1 MSIISDDNDSINTN
15 FKADKNPVTKPDESE
30 NDSFFE
36 NSIRPKDFNS
46 YIGQA
51 NLLKHLKITIEA
63 SRKREKA
70 LDHILFY
77 GPPGLG
83 KTTLAGVI
91 GNEMGVPVKITSAP
105 ALERPRDIIGILMS
119 LEENQ
124 ILFIDEIHRLNK
136 VAEEILY
143 PAMED
148 FYLDMTTGKAQTVK
162 TLRIPLPKFTLIGAT
177 TKAGELS
184 GPLRD
189 RFGIVHRLEFYT
201 PDELSK
207 VIQRTAKLLDIE
219 IDEKS
224 AYVIARRSRGT
235 PRIANRLIKRVGD
248 YALVKNDGKITEDIN
263 YGLVIPEA
271 QKICINT
278 FEEGIQLKDI
288 GEEKRQYKDTLINE
302 YSSRSHTIFQLYLE
316 TSIQDKEKNTFRN
329 KYSLLNLVDL
339 AGSERINNTD
349 KNIPNN
355 NNETG
360 YINKS
365 LFALSN
371 VINKLSENKNNY
383 IPYRD
388 SKLTRLLSKG
398 LGGGSL
404 VTIICNI
411 SPSANNF
418 FQTVSTL
425 RFANRAKHIKI
436 KPAINERIIK
446 KYKEKSENKNI
457 IIEKNDNGG
466 YNIFNNNIYNILN
479 QSGSESNEP
488 DNKNF
493 EMKYYALLLKNK
505 KLIAENNKLKNT
517 IEELIGNNNIGENF
531 IDVGIEKI
539 KELLVK
545 YKVDKEFDK
554 FIDNNLKGIKM
565 NYINQIKSF
574 QITTMSKLNEIQN
587 IIIQNFNSIDSS
599 ENNSEEKN
607 KELFSEVDL
616 NFNGVKNINE
626 VKLLY
631 EQKEKQLES
640 LMKKYKENT
649 DYYFD
654 SLLNKNNNKNNLDII
669 YKEHQEKINELE
681 KLYEKAQ
688 NSLEQKFFEKLKNI
702 TNFNKQNL

>member
-1 MSIISDDNDSINTN
+1 MSLNNSYTKKRNSSLSSYSNYSSNNINTKTSTIKVAIRLRPLLPHEDFEYWTVDLN
-15 FKADKNPVTKPDESE
+15 KNIIASKSE
-30 NDSFFE
+30 NKNSANESFSSIKNDKINFINKNKYLNQLLLDNVFIPQSFKFDKIFTKDITSEKIYLDICQDVIKQFINGINGTIFVYGQTTSGKTYTMLGNINYPGILPCALKNLFDLLE
-36 NSIRPKDFNS
+36 NEKKAKNLNYNLYCS
-46 YIGQA
+46 YIEIY
-51 NLLKHLKITIEA
+51 NEVIHDL
-63 SRKREKA
+63 
-70 LDHILFY
+70 
-77 GPPGLG
+77 
-83 KTTLAGVI
+83 I
-91 GNEMGVPVKITSAP
+91 GNG
-105 ALERPRDIIGILMS
+105 
-119 LEENQ
+119 
-124 ILFIDEIHRLNK
+124 
-136 VAEEILY
+136 
-143 PAMED
+143 
-148 FYLDMTTGKAQTVK
+148 TGC
-162 TLRIPLPKFTLIGAT
+162 
-177 TKAGELS
+177 
-184 GPLRD
+184 
-189 RFGIVHRLEFYT
+189 
-201 PDELSK
+201 
-207 VIQRTAKLLDIE
+207 
-219 IDEKS
+219 
-224 AYVIARRSRGT
+224 
-235 PRIANRLIKRVGD
+235 
-248 YALVKNDGKITEDIN
+248 KITEDIN

-349 KNIPNN
+349 KNITNN

-457 IIEKNDNGG
+457 IIEKNGNGG

-493 EMKYYALLLKNK
+493 EMKYYELLLKNK
-505 KLIAENNKLKNT
+505 KLNAENNKLKNT

-539 KELLVK
+539 KELLVR

>member
-1 MSIISDDNDSINTN
+1 MSLNNSYTKIRNSSFSTYSNYSSNNINSKASTIKVAIRLRPLLPHEDFEYWKVDINKNIIAS
-15 FKADKNPVTKPDESE
+15 KSE
-30 NDSFFE
+30 NRNSANEGFSSIKSENINFMNKNQYLNQLLLDNVLIPQSFKFDKIFTKE
-36 NSIRPKDFNS
+36 INSEKIYLDICQNVIKQFINGINGTIFVYGQTTSGKTYTMLGNINYPGILPCALKNLFDLLEHEKKTKNLNYNLYCS
-46 YIGQA
+46 YIEIY
-51 NLLKHLKITIEA
+51 NEVIHDL
-63 SRKREKA
+63 
-70 LDHILFY
+70 
-77 GPPGLG
+77 
-83 KTTLAGVI
+83 I
-91 GNEMGVPVKITSAP
+91 GNA
-105 ALERPRDIIGILMS
+105 
-119 LEENQ
+119 
-124 ILFIDEIHRLNK
+124 
-136 VAEEILY
+136 
-143 PAMED
+143 
-148 FYLDMTTGKAQTVK
+148 TGC
-162 TLRIPLPKFTLIGAT
+162 
-177 TKAGELS
+177 
-184 GPLRD
+184 
-189 RFGIVHRLEFYT
+189 
-201 PDELSK
+201 
-207 VIQRTAKLLDIE
+207 
-219 IDEKS
+219 
-224 AYVIARRSRGT
+224 
-235 PRIANRLIKRVGD
+235 
-248 YALVKNDGKITEDIN
+248 KITEDIN

-271 QKICINT
+271 QKVCINS

-288 GEEKRQYKDTLINE
+288 GEEKRQYKDTIINE

-316 TSIQDKEKNTFRN
+316 TSIQDKENNTFRN

-339 AGSERINNTD
+339 AGSERINNSE
-349 KNIPNN
+349 KNISNNN

-398 LGGGSL
+398 LGGGAL

-446 KYKEKSENKNI
+446 KYKEKNENKNI
-457 IIEKNDNGG
+457 IIEKNGNVG

-479 QSGSESNEP
+479 QSGTESNES
-488 DNKNF
+488 DGINNKNY
-493 EMKYYALLLKNK
+493 EMKYYEQLLKNK
-505 KLIAENNKLKNT
+505 KLIAENSKLKNT
-517 IEELIGNNNIGENF
+517 IGDLVGNNNIGENF

-539 KELLVK
+539 KELLIK
-545 YKVDKEFDK
+545 YKVDKEFNK
-554 FIDNNLKGIKM
+554 FIDTNLKGIKM

-599 ENNSEEKN
+599 ESNNEEKN

-616 NFNGVKNINE
+616 NFNGVKKISE

-649 DYYFD
+649 DYYFE
-654 SLLNKNNNKNNLDII
+654 SLLNKNSNKNNIEII

-688 NSLEQKFFEKLKNI
+688 NSLEQKFFEKLKHI
-702 TNFNKQNL
+702 TNFNKQIY

>member
-1 MSIISDDNDSINTN
+1 MSLNNSYTKKRNSSLSSYSNYSSNNINTKTSTIKVAIRLRPLLPHEDFEYWTVDLN
-15 FKADKNPVTKPDESE
+15 KNIIASKSE
-30 NDSFFE
+30 NKNSANESFSSIKNDKINFINKNKYLNQLLLDNVFIPQSFKFDKIFTKDITSEKIYLDICQDVIKQFINGINGTIFVYGQTTSGKTYTMLGNINYPGILPCALKNLFDLLE
-36 NSIRPKDFNS
+36 NEKKAKNLNYNLYCS
-46 YIGQA
+46 YIEIY
-51 NLLKHLKITIEA
+51 NEVIHDL
-63 SRKREKA
+63 
-70 LDHILFY
+70 
-77 GPPGLG
+77 
-83 KTTLAGVI
+83 I
-91 GNEMGVPVKITSAP
+91 GNG
-105 ALERPRDIIGILMS
+105 
-119 LEENQ
+119 
-124 ILFIDEIHRLNK
+124 
-136 VAEEILY
+136 
-143 PAMED
+143 
-148 FYLDMTTGKAQTVK
+148 TGC
-162 TLRIPLPKFTLIGAT
+162 
-177 TKAGELS
+177 
-184 GPLRD
+184 
-189 RFGIVHRLEFYT
+189 
-201 PDELSK
+201 
-207 VIQRTAKLLDIE
+207 
-219 IDEKS
+219 
-224 AYVIARRSRGT
+224 
-235 PRIANRLIKRVGD
+235 
-248 YALVKNDGKITEDIN
+248 KITEDIN

-349 KNIPNN
+349 KNISIN

-457 IIEKNDNGG
+457 IIEKNGNGG

-493 EMKYYALLLKNK
+493 EMKYYELLLKNK

-702 TNFNKQNL
+702 TNFNKQNI

>member
-1 MSIISDDNDSINTN
+1 MSLNNSYTKKRNSSLSSYSNYSSNNINAKTSTIKVAIRLRPLLSHEDFEYWTVDLNKNIIAS
-15 FKADKNPVTKPDESE
+15 KSE
-30 NDSFFE
+30 NKNSANESFSSIKSDKINFINKNKYLNQLLLDNVFIPQSFKFDKIFTKDITSEKIYLDICQDVIKQFINGINGTIFVYGQTTSGKTYTMLGNINYPGILPCALKNLFDLLE
-36 NSIRPKDFNS
+36 NEKKAKNLNYNLYCS
-46 YIGQA
+46 YIEIY
-51 NLLKHLKITIEA
+51 NEVIHDL
-63 SRKREKA
+63 
-70 LDHILFY
+70 
-77 GPPGLG
+77 
-83 KTTLAGVI
+83 I
-91 GNEMGVPVKITSAP
+91 GNG
-105 ALERPRDIIGILMS
+105 
-119 LEENQ
+119 
-124 ILFIDEIHRLNK
+124 
-136 VAEEILY
+136 
-143 PAMED
+143 
-148 FYLDMTTGKAQTVK
+148 TGC
-162 TLRIPLPKFTLIGAT
+162 
-177 TKAGELS
+177 
-184 GPLRD
+184 
-189 RFGIVHRLEFYT
+189 
-201 PDELSK
+201 
-207 VIQRTAKLLDIE
+207 
-219 IDEKS
+219 
-224 AYVIARRSRGT
+224 
-235 PRIANRLIKRVGD
+235 
-248 YALVKNDGKITEDIN
+248 KITEDIN

-349 KNIPNN
+349 KNISIN

-446 KYKEKSENKNI
+446 KYKEKNENKNI
-457 IIEKNDNGG
+457 IIEKNGNGG

-493 EMKYYALLLKNK
+493 EMKYYELLLKNK

>member
-1 MSIISDDNDSINTN
+1 MSLNNSYTKKRNSSLSSYSNYSSNNINTKTSTIKVAIRLRPLLPHEDFEYWTVDLN
-15 FKADKNPVTKPDESE
+15 KNIIASKSE
-30 NDSFFE
+30 NKNSANESFSSIKSDKINFINKNKYLNQLLLDNVFIPQSFKFDKIFTKDITSEKIYLDICQDVIKQFINGINGTIFVYGQTTSGKTYTMLGNINYPGILPCALKNLFDLLE
-36 NSIRPKDFNS
+36 NEKKAKNLNYNLYCS
-46 YIGQA
+46 YIEIY
-51 NLLKHLKITIEA
+51 NEVIHDL
-63 SRKREKA
+63 
-70 LDHILFY
+70 
-77 GPPGLG
+77 
-83 KTTLAGVI
+83 I
-91 GNEMGVPVKITSAP
+91 GNG
-105 ALERPRDIIGILMS
+105 
-119 LEENQ
+119 
-124 ILFIDEIHRLNK
+124 
-136 VAEEILY
+136 
-143 PAMED
+143 
-148 FYLDMTTGKAQTVK
+148 TGC
-162 TLRIPLPKFTLIGAT
+162 
-177 TKAGELS
+177 
-184 GPLRD
+184 
-189 RFGIVHRLEFYT
+189 
-201 PDELSK
+201 
-207 VIQRTAKLLDIE
+207 
-219 IDEKS
+219 
-224 AYVIARRSRGT
+224 
-235 PRIANRLIKRVGD
+235 
-248 YALVKNDGKITEDIN
+248 KITEDIN

-457 IIEKNDNGG
+457 IIEKNGNGG

-493 EMKYYALLLKNK
+493 EMKYYELLLKNK
-505 KLIAENNKLKNT
+505 KLNAENNKLKNT

-702 TNFNKQNL
+702 TNFNKQNI

>member
-1 MSIISDDNDSINTN
+1 MSLNNSYTKKRNSSLSSYSNYSSNNINTKTSTIKVAIRLRPLLPHEDFEYWTVDLN
-15 FKADKNPVTKPDESE
+15 KNIIASKSE
-30 NDSFFE
+30 NKNSANESFSSIKSDKINFINKNKYLNQLLLDNVFIPQSFKFDKIFTKDITSEKIYLDICQDVIKQFINGINGTIFVYGQTTSGKTYTMLGNINYPGILPCALKNLFDLLE
-36 NSIRPKDFNS
+36 NEKKAKNLNYNLYCS
-46 YIGQA
+46 YIEIY
-51 NLLKHLKITIEA
+51 NEVIHDL
-63 SRKREKA
+63 
-70 LDHILFY
+70 
-77 GPPGLG
+77 
-83 KTTLAGVI
+83 I
-91 GNEMGVPVKITSAP
+91 GNG
-105 ALERPRDIIGILMS
+105 
-119 LEENQ
+119 
-124 ILFIDEIHRLNK
+124 
-136 VAEEILY
+136 
-143 PAMED
+143 
-148 FYLDMTTGKAQTVK
+148 TGC
-162 TLRIPLPKFTLIGAT
+162 
-177 TKAGELS
+177 
-184 GPLRD
+184 
-189 RFGIVHRLEFYT
+189 
-201 PDELSK
+201 
-207 VIQRTAKLLDIE
+207 
-219 IDEKS
+219 
-224 AYVIARRSRGT
+224 
-235 PRIANRLIKRVGD
+235 
-248 YALVKNDGKITEDIN
+248 KITEDIN

-349 KNIPNN
+349 KNISIN

-457 IIEKNDNGG
+457 IIEKNGNVG

-493 EMKYYALLLKNK
+493 EMKYYELLLKNK

-545 YKVDKEFDK
+545 YKVDKEFEK

-702 TNFNKQNL
+702 TNFNKQNI

>member
-1 MSIISDDNDSINTN
+1 MSLNNSYTKKRNSSLSSYSNYSSNNINTKTSTIKVAIRLRPLLPHEDFEYWTVDLN
-15 FKADKNPVTKPDESE
+15 KNIIASKSE
-30 NDSFFE
+30 NKNSANESFS
-36 NSIRPKDFNS
+36 SIKNDKINFINKNKYLNQLLLDNVFIPQSFKFDKIFTKDITSEKIYLDICQDVIKQFINGINGTIFV
-46 YIGQA
+46 YGQ
-51 NLLKHLKITIEA
+51 TT
-63 SRKREKA
+63 S
-70 LDHILFY
+70 
-77 GPPGLG
+77 G
-83 KTTLAGVI
+83 KTYTMLGNINYPGILPCALKNLFDLLENEKKAKKLNYNLYCSYLEIYNEVIHDLI
-91 GNEMGVPVKITSAP
+91 GNG
-105 ALERPRDIIGILMS
+105 
-119 LEENQ
+119 
-124 ILFIDEIHRLNK
+124 
-136 VAEEILY
+136 
-143 PAMED
+143 
-148 FYLDMTTGKAQTVK
+148 TGC
-162 TLRIPLPKFTLIGAT
+162 
-177 TKAGELS
+177 
-184 GPLRD
+184 
-189 RFGIVHRLEFYT
+189 
-201 PDELSK
+201 
-207 VIQRTAKLLDIE
+207 
-219 IDEKS
+219 
-224 AYVIARRSRGT
+224 
-235 PRIANRLIKRVGD
+235 
-248 YALVKNDGKITEDIN
+248 KITEDIN

-349 KNIPNN
+349 KNISIN

-457 IIEKNDNGG
+457 IIEKNGNGG

-493 EMKYYALLLKNK
+493 EMKYYELLLKNK
-505 KLIAENNKLKNT
+505 KLNAENNKLKNT

>member
-1 MSIISDDNDSINTN
+1 MSLNNSNILKRNSSVSSFTTYNNTSNIIPKTSTIKVAIRLRPLLPHEDFEYWSINTN
-15 FKADKNPVTKPDESE
+15 KNLISSKSENNIKNSDESFTS
-30 NDSFFE
+30 NKS
-36 NSIRPKDFNS
+36 NKMNIMPKDMYLNQLLLDNIFVPQSFKFDKIFTKEITSEKIYLDICQDVIKSFIKGINGTIFVYGQTTSGKTYTMLGNVDYPGILPCSLKNIFDLLEKEKKEKNLSFNLYCS
-46 YIGQA
+46 YIE
-51 NLLKHLKITIEA
+51 I
-63 SRKREKA
+63 
-70 LDHILFY
+70 Y
-77 GPPGLG
+77 
-83 KTTLAGVI
+83 
-91 GNEMGVPVKITSAP
+91 NE
-105 ALERPRDIIGILMS
+105 IIH
-119 LEENQ
+119 
-124 ILFIDEIHRLNK
+124 D
-136 VAEEILY
+136 
-143 PAMED
+143 
-148 FYLDMTTGKAQTVK
+148 
-162 TLRIPLPKFTLIGAT
+162 LIGDST
-177 TKAGELS
+177 GCK
-184 GPLRD
+184 
-189 RFGIVHRLEFYT
+189 IV
-201 PDELSK
+201 
-207 VIQRTAKLLDIE
+207 
-219 IDEKS
+219 
-224 AYVIARRSRGT
+224 
-235 PRIANRLIKRVGD
+235 
-248 YALVKNDGKITEDIN
+248 EDN
-263 YGLVIPEA
+263 KYGLIVPEA
-271 QKICINT
+271 QKICINS
-278 FEEGIQLKDI
+278 FEDGIQLKDI
-288 GEEKRQYKDTLINE
+288 GEEKRQYKDTIIND

-316 TSIQDKEKNTFRN
+316 TTIQDNKNNTLRN

-339 AGSERINNTD
+339 AGSERINKDERYIN
-349 KNIPNN
+349 NN

-398 LGGGSL
+398 LGGGAL

-446 KYKEKSENKNI
+446 KYKEKNENKNI
-457 IIEKNDNGG
+457 IIEKNGNVG

-479 QSGSESNEP
+479 QSGTESNES
-488 DNKNF
+488 DGINNKNY
-493 EMKYYALLLKNK
+493 EMKYYEQLLKNK

-517 IEELIGNNNIGENF
+517 IGDLVGNNNIGENF

-539 KELLVK
+539 KELLIK
-545 YKVDKEFDK
+545 YKVDKEFNK
-554 FIDNNLKGIKM
+554 FIDTNLKGIKM

-599 ENNSEEKN
+599 ESNNEDKN
-607 KELFSEVDL
+607 NELFSEVDL
-616 NFNGVKNINE
+616 NFKGVKKISE

-649 DYYFD
+649 DYYFE
-654 SLLNKNNNKNNLDII
+654 SLLNKNSNKNNIEII

-688 NSLEQKFFEKLKNI
+688 NSLEQKFFEKLKHI
-702 TNFNKQNL
+702 TNFNKQIY

>member
-1 MSIISDDNDSINTN
+1 MSLNNSYTKKRNSSLSSYSNYSSNNINTKTSTIKVAIRLRPLLPHEDFEYWTVDLN
-15 FKADKNPVTKPDESE
+15 KNIIASKSE
-30 NDSFFE
+30 NKNSANESFSSIKNDKINFINKNKYLNQLLLDNVFIPQSFKFDKIFTKDITSEKIYLDICQDVIKQFINGINGTIFVYGQTTSGKTYTMLGNINYPGILPCALKNLFDLLE
-36 NSIRPKDFNS
+36 NEKKAKNLNYNLYCS
-46 YIGQA
+46 YIEIY
-51 NLLKHLKITIEA
+51 NEVIHDL
-63 SRKREKA
+63 
-70 LDHILFY
+70 
-77 GPPGLG
+77 
-83 KTTLAGVI
+83 I
-91 GNEMGVPVKITSAP
+91 GNG
-105 ALERPRDIIGILMS
+105 
-119 LEENQ
+119 
-124 ILFIDEIHRLNK
+124 
-136 VAEEILY
+136 
-143 PAMED
+143 
-148 FYLDMTTGKAQTVK
+148 TGC
-162 TLRIPLPKFTLIGAT
+162 
-177 TKAGELS
+177 
-184 GPLRD
+184 
-189 RFGIVHRLEFYT
+189 
-201 PDELSK
+201 
-207 VIQRTAKLLDIE
+207 
-219 IDEKS
+219 
-224 AYVIARRSRGT
+224 
-235 PRIANRLIKRVGD
+235 
-248 YALVKNDGKITEDIN
+248 KITEDIN

-316 TSIQDKEKNTFRN
+316 TS
-329 KYSLLNLVDL
+329 
-339 AGSERINNTD
+339 
-349 KNIPNN
+349 N

-457 IIEKNDNGG
+457 IIEKNGNGG

-493 EMKYYALLLKNK
+493 EMKYYELLLKNK
-505 KLIAENNKLKNT
+505 KLNAENNKLKNT

>member
-1 MSIISDDNDSINTN
+1 MSLNNSYTKKRNSSLSSYSNYSSNNINTKTSTIKVAIRLRPLLPHEDFEYWTVDLN
-15 FKADKNPVTKPDESE
+15 KNIIASKSE
-30 NDSFFE
+30 NKNSANESFSSIKSDKINFINKNKYLNQLLLDNVFVPQSFKFDKIFTKDITSEKIYLDICQDVIKQFINGINGTIFVYGQTTSGKTYTMLGNINYPGILPCALKNLFDLLE
-36 NSIRPKDFNS
+36 NEKKAKNLNYNLYCS
-46 YIGQA
+46 YIEIY
-51 NLLKHLKITIEA
+51 NEVIHDL
-63 SRKREKA
+63 
-70 LDHILFY
+70 
-77 GPPGLG
+77 
-83 KTTLAGVI
+83 I
-91 GNEMGVPVKITSAP
+91 GNG
-105 ALERPRDIIGILMS
+105 
-119 LEENQ
+119 
-124 ILFIDEIHRLNK
+124 
-136 VAEEILY
+136 
-143 PAMED
+143 
-148 FYLDMTTGKAQTVK
+148 TGC
-162 TLRIPLPKFTLIGAT
+162 
-177 TKAGELS
+177 
-184 GPLRD
+184 
-189 RFGIVHRLEFYT
+189 
-201 PDELSK
+201 
-207 VIQRTAKLLDIE
+207 
-219 IDEKS
+219 
-224 AYVIARRSRGT
+224 
-235 PRIANRLIKRVGD
+235 
-248 YALVKNDGKITEDIN
+248 KITEDIN

-349 KNIPNN
+349 KNITNN

-457 IIEKNDNGG
+457 IIEKNGNGG

-493 EMKYYALLLKNK
+493 EMKYYELLLKNK

-517 IEELIGNNNIGENF
+517 IEELMGNNNIGENF

-631 EQKEKQLES
+631 EQKEKQLEL

>member
-1 MSIISDDNDSINTN
+1 MSLNNSYTKKRNSSLSSYSNYSSNNINTKTSTIKVAIRLRPLLPHEDFEYWTVDLN
-15 FKADKNPVTKPDESE
+15 KNIITSKSE
-30 NDSFFE
+30 NKNSANESFSSIKSDKINFINKNKYLNQLLLDNVFIPQSFKFDKIFTKDITSEKIYLDICQDVIKQFINGINGTIFVYGQTTSGKTYTMLGNINYPGILPCALKNLFDLLE
-36 NSIRPKDFNS
+36 NEKKAKNLNYNLYCS
-46 YIGQA
+46 YIEIY
-51 NLLKHLKITIEA
+51 NEVIHDL
-63 SRKREKA
+63 
-70 LDHILFY
+70 
-77 GPPGLG
+77 
-83 KTTLAGVI
+83 I
-91 GNEMGVPVKITSAP
+91 GNG
-105 ALERPRDIIGILMS
+105 
-119 LEENQ
+119 
-124 ILFIDEIHRLNK
+124 
-136 VAEEILY
+136 
-143 PAMED
+143 
-148 FYLDMTTGKAQTVK
+148 TGC
-162 TLRIPLPKFTLIGAT
+162 
-177 TKAGELS
+177 
-184 GPLRD
+184 
-189 RFGIVHRLEFYT
+189 
-201 PDELSK
+201 
-207 VIQRTAKLLDIE
+207 
-219 IDEKS
+219 
-224 AYVIARRSRGT
+224 
-235 PRIANRLIKRVGD
+235 
-248 YALVKNDGKITEDIN
+248 KITEDIN

-349 KNIPNN
+349 KNISIN

-457 IIEKNDNGG
+457 IIEKNGNGG

-493 EMKYYALLLKNK
+493 EMKYYELLLKNK

>member
-1 MSIISDDNDSINTN
+1 MSLNNSYTKKRNSSLSSYSNYSSNNINTKTSTIKVAIRLRPLLPHEDFEYWTVDLN
-15 FKADKNPVTKPDESE
+15 KNIIASKSE
-30 NDSFFE
+30 NKNSANESFSSIKSDKINFINKNNYLNQLLLDNVFIPQSFKFDKIFTKDITSEKIYLDICQDVIKQFINGINGTIFVYGQTTSGKTYTMLGNINYPGILPCALKNLFDLLE
-36 NSIRPKDFNS
+36 NEKKAKNLNYNLYCS
-46 YIGQA
+46 YIEIY
-51 NLLKHLKITIEA
+51 NEVIHDL
-63 SRKREKA
+63 
-70 LDHILFY
+70 
-77 GPPGLG
+77 
-83 KTTLAGVI
+83 I
-91 GNEMGVPVKITSAP
+91 GNG
-105 ALERPRDIIGILMS
+105 
-119 LEENQ
+119 
-124 ILFIDEIHRLNK
+124 
-136 VAEEILY
+136 
-143 PAMED
+143 
-148 FYLDMTTGKAQTVK
+148 TGC
-162 TLRIPLPKFTLIGAT
+162 
-177 TKAGELS
+177 
-184 GPLRD
+184 
-189 RFGIVHRLEFYT
+189 
-201 PDELSK
+201 
-207 VIQRTAKLLDIE
+207 
-219 IDEKS
+219 
-224 AYVIARRSRGT
+224 
-235 PRIANRLIKRVGD
+235 
-248 YALVKNDGKITEDIN
+248 KITEDIN

-349 KNIPNN
+349 KNISIN

-457 IIEKNDNGG
+457 IIEKNGNGG

-493 EMKYYALLLKNK
+493 EMKYYELLLKNK

>member
-1 MSIISDDNDSINTN
+1 MSLNNSYTKKRNSSFSSYSSYSSNNISTKSSTIKVAIRLRPLLPHEDFEYWTVDINKNIIASKSENKKSANESFSSINKDGIN
-15 FKADKNPVTKPDESE
+15 FMNKNKYLNQLLLDNVFIPQTFKFDKIFTKDITSE
-30 NDSFFE
+30 KIYLDICQDIIKQFINGINGTIFVYGQTTSGKTYTMLGNINYPGILPCALKNLFDLLEHEKKSH
-36 NSIRPKDFNS
+36 NFNYNLYCS
-46 YIGQA
+46 YIEIY
-51 NLLKHLKITIEA
+51 NEVIHDL
-63 SRKREKA
+63 
-70 LDHILFY
+70 
-77 GPPGLG
+77 
-83 KTTLAGVI
+83 I
-91 GNEMGVPVKITSAP
+91 GNG
-105 ALERPRDIIGILMS
+105 
-119 LEENQ
+119 
-124 ILFIDEIHRLNK
+124 
-136 VAEEILY
+136 
-143 PAMED
+143 
-148 FYLDMTTGKAQTVK
+148 TGC
-162 TLRIPLPKFTLIGAT
+162 
-177 TKAGELS
+177 
-184 GPLRD
+184 
-189 RFGIVHRLEFYT
+189 
-201 PDELSK
+201 
-207 VIQRTAKLLDIE
+207 
-219 IDEKS
+219 
-224 AYVIARRSRGT
+224 
-235 PRIANRLIKRVGD
+235 
-248 YALVKNDGKITEDIN
+248 KITEDIN

-457 IIEKNDNGG
+457 IIEKNGNGG

-479 QSGSESNEP
+479 QSGSENNEIENIS
-488 DNKNF
+488 NKNF
-493 EMKYYALLLKNK
+493 EMKYYELLLKNK
-505 KLIAENNKLKNT
+505 KLIAENNKLKNN
-517 IEELIGNNNIGENF
+517 IEELTGNNNIGENF
-531 IDVGIEKI
+531 IDDGIEKI
-539 KELLVK
+539 RDLLVK
-545 YKVDKEFDK
+545 YNVDNEFNK
-554 FIDNNLKGIKM
+554 FINNNLKNIKM

-574 QITTMSKLNEIQN
+574 QISTISKLNEIQN
-587 IIIQNFNSIDSS
+587 IIIHNFNTNDSS
-599 ENNSEEKN
+599 ENNNEEIN
-607 KELFSEVDL
+607 KELFSEIDL
-616 NFNGVKNINE
+616 NFDNANKITE
-626 VKLLY
+626 VKYIY

-640 LMKKYKENT
+640 LMKKYKENI

-654 SLLNKNNNKNNLDII
+654 NLLNKNENKNNKEII
-669 YKEHQEKINELE
+669 YKEYQEKINELE

-688 NSLEQKFFEKLKNI
+688 NALEQKFFEKLKNI
-702 TNFNKQNL
+702 TKFNKQIY

>member
-1 MSIISDDNDSINTN
+1 MSLNNSYTKKRNSSLSSYSNYSSNNINTKTSTIKVAIRLRPLLPHEDFEYWTVDLN
-15 FKADKNPVTKPDESE
+15 KNIIASKSE
-30 NDSFFE
+30 NKNSANESFSSIKSDKINFINKNKYLNQLLLDNVFIPQSFKFDKIFTKDITSEKIYLDICQDVIKQFINGINGTIFVYGQTTSGKTYTMLGNINYPGILPCALKNLFDLLE
-36 NSIRPKDFNS
+36 NEKKAKNLNYNLYCS
-46 YIGQA
+46 YIEIY
-51 NLLKHLKITIEA
+51 NEVIHDL
-63 SRKREKA
+63 
-70 LDHILFY
+70 
-77 GPPGLG
+77 
-83 KTTLAGVI
+83 I
-91 GNEMGVPVKITSAP
+91 GNG
-105 ALERPRDIIGILMS
+105 
-119 LEENQ
+119 
-124 ILFIDEIHRLNK
+124 
-136 VAEEILY
+136 
-143 PAMED
+143 
-148 FYLDMTTGKAQTVK
+148 TGC
-162 TLRIPLPKFTLIGAT
+162 
-177 TKAGELS
+177 
-184 GPLRD
+184 
-189 RFGIVHRLEFYT
+189 
-201 PDELSK
+201 
-207 VIQRTAKLLDIE
+207 
-219 IDEKS
+219 
-224 AYVIARRSRGT
+224 
-235 PRIANRLIKRVGD
+235 
-248 YALVKNDGKITEDIN
+248 KITEDIN

-349 KNIPNN
+349 KNISIN

-457 IIEKNDNGG
+457 IIEKNGNVG

-493 EMKYYALLLKNK
+493 EMKYYELLLKNK

>member
-1 MSIISDDNDSINTN
+1 MSLNNSYTKKRNSSFSSYSSYSSNNISTKSSTIKVAIRLRPLLPHEDFEYWTVDINKNIIASKSENKKSANESFSSINKDGIN
-15 FKADKNPVTKPDESE
+15 FMNKNKYFNQLLLDNVFIPQTFKFDKIFTKDITSEKIYLDICQDIIKQFINGINGTIFVYGQTTSGKTYTMLGNINYPGILPCALKNLFDLLENEKKAKNL
-30 NDSFFE
+30 NY
-36 NSIRPKDFNS
+36 NLYCS
-46 YIGQA
+46 YIEIY
-51 NLLKHLKITIEA
+51 NEVIHDL
-63 SRKREKA
+63 
-70 LDHILFY
+70 
-77 GPPGLG
+77 
-83 KTTLAGVI
+83 I
-91 GNEMGVPVKITSAP
+91 GNG
-105 ALERPRDIIGILMS
+105 
-119 LEENQ
+119 
-124 ILFIDEIHRLNK
+124 
-136 VAEEILY
+136 
-143 PAMED
+143 
-148 FYLDMTTGKAQTVK
+148 TGC
-162 TLRIPLPKFTLIGAT
+162 
-177 TKAGELS
+177 
-184 GPLRD
+184 
-189 RFGIVHRLEFYT
+189 
-201 PDELSK
+201 
-207 VIQRTAKLLDIE
+207 
-219 IDEKS
+219 
-224 AYVIARRSRGT
+224 
-235 PRIANRLIKRVGD
+235 
-248 YALVKNDGKITEDIN
+248 KITEDIN

-349 KNIPNN
+349 KNITNN

-457 IIEKNDNGG
+457 IIEKNGNGG

-493 EMKYYALLLKNK
+493 EMKYYELLLKNK

>member
-1 MSIISDDNDSINTN
+1 MSLNNSYTKKRNSSLSSYSNYSSNNINTKISTIKVAIRLRPLLPHEDFEYWTVDLN
-15 FKADKNPVTKPDESE
+15 KNIIASKSE
-30 NDSFFE
+30 NKNSANESFSSIKSDKINFINKNKYLNQLLLDNVFIPQSFKFDKIFTKDITTEKIYLDICQDVIKQFINGINGTIFVYGQTTSGKTYTMLGNINYPGILPCALKNLFDLLE
-36 NSIRPKDFNS
+36 NEKKAKNLNYNLYCS
-46 YIGQA
+46 YIEIY
-51 NLLKHLKITIEA
+51 NEVIHDL
-63 SRKREKA
+63 
-70 LDHILFY
+70 
-77 GPPGLG
+77 
-83 KTTLAGVI
+83 I
-91 GNEMGVPVKITSAP
+91 GNG
-105 ALERPRDIIGILMS
+105 
-119 LEENQ
+119 
-124 ILFIDEIHRLNK
+124 
-136 VAEEILY
+136 
-143 PAMED
+143 
-148 FYLDMTTGKAQTVK
+148 TGC
-162 TLRIPLPKFTLIGAT
+162 
-177 TKAGELS
+177 
-184 GPLRD
+184 
-189 RFGIVHRLEFYT
+189 
-201 PDELSK
+201 
-207 VIQRTAKLLDIE
+207 
-219 IDEKS
+219 
-224 AYVIARRSRGT
+224 
-235 PRIANRLIKRVGD
+235 
-248 YALVKNDGKITEDIN
+248 KITEDIN

-457 IIEKNDNGG
+457 IIEKNGNGG

-493 EMKYYALLLKNK
+493 EMKYYELLLKNK

-517 IEELIGNNNIGENF
+517 IEELIGNNNIEENF

>member
-1 MSIISDDNDSINTN
+1 MSLNNSYTKKRNSSLSSYSNYSSNNINTKTSTIKVAIRLRPLLPHEDFEYWTVDLN
-15 FKADKNPVTKPDESE
+15 KNIIASKSE
-30 NDSFFE
+30 NKNSANESFSSIKNDKINFINKNKYLNQLLLDNVFIPQSFKFDKIFTKDITSEKIYLDICQDVIKQFINGINGTIFVYGQTTSGKTYTMLGNINYPGILPCALKNLFDLLE
-36 NSIRPKDFNS
+36 NEKKAKNLNYNLYCS
-46 YIGQA
+46 YIEIY
-51 NLLKHLKITIEA
+51 NEVIHDL
-63 SRKREKA
+63 
-70 LDHILFY
+70 
-77 GPPGLG
+77 
-83 KTTLAGVI
+83 I
-91 GNEMGVPVKITSAP
+91 GNG
-105 ALERPRDIIGILMS
+105 
-119 LEENQ
+119 
-124 ILFIDEIHRLNK
+124 
-136 VAEEILY
+136 
-143 PAMED
+143 
-148 FYLDMTTGKAQTVK
+148 TGC
-162 TLRIPLPKFTLIGAT
+162 
-177 TKAGELS
+177 
-184 GPLRD
+184 
-189 RFGIVHRLEFYT
+189 
-201 PDELSK
+201 
-207 VIQRTAKLLDIE
+207 
-219 IDEKS
+219 
-224 AYVIARRSRGT
+224 
-235 PRIANRLIKRVGD
+235 
-248 YALVKNDGKITEDIN
+248 KITEDIN

-349 KNIPNN
+349 KNISIN

-457 IIEKNDNGG
+457 IIEKNGNGG

-493 EMKYYALLLKNK
+493 EMKYYELLLKNK

>member
-1 MSIISDDNDSINTN
+1 
-15 FKADKNPVTKPDESE
+15 
-30 NDSFFE
+30 
-36 NSIRPKDFNS
+36 
-46 YIGQA
+46 
-51 NLLKHLKITIEA
+51 
-63 SRKREKA
+63 
-70 LDHILFY
+70 
-77 GPPGLG
+77 
-83 KTTLAGVI
+83 
-91 GNEMGVPVKITSAP
+91 
-105 ALERPRDIIGILMS
+105 
-119 LEENQ
+119 
-124 ILFIDEIHRLNK
+124 
-136 VAEEILY
+136 
-143 PAMED
+143 
-148 FYLDMTTGKAQTVK
+148 
-162 TLRIPLPKFTLIGAT
+162 
-177 TKAGELS
+177 
-184 GPLRD
+184 
-189 RFGIVHRLEFYT
+189 
-201 PDELSK
+201 
-207 VIQRTAKLLDIE
+207 
-219 IDEKS
+219 
-224 AYVIARRSRGT
+224 
-235 PRIANRLIKRVGD
+235 
-248 YALVKNDGKITEDIN
+248 
-263 YGLVIPEA
+263 
-271 QKICINT
+271 
-278 FEEGIQLKDI
+278 
-288 GEEKRQYKDTLINE
+288 
-302 YSSRSHTIFQLYLE
+302 
-316 TSIQDKEKNTFRN
+316 
-329 KYSLLNLVDL
+329 
-339 AGSERINNTD
+339 
-349 KNIPNN
+349 
-355 NNETG
+355 
-360 YINKS
+360 
-365 LFALSN
+365 
-371 VINKLSENKNNY
+371 
-383 IPYRD
+383 
-388 SKLTRLLSKG
+388 
-398 LGGGSL
+398 
-404 VTIICNI
+404 
-411 SPSANNF
+411 
-418 FQTVSTL
+418 VSTL

-457 IIEKNDNGG
+457 IIEKNGNGG

-493 EMKYYALLLKNK
+493 EMKYYELLLKNK
-505 KLIAENNKLKNT
+505 KLNAENNKLKNT

>member
-1 MSIISDDNDSINTN
+1 MSLNNSYTKKRNSSFSSYSSYSSNNISTKSSTIKVAIRLRPLLPHEDFEYWTVDINKNIIASKSENKKSANESFSSINKDGIN
-15 FKADKNPVTKPDESE
+15 FMNKNKYLNQLLLDNVFIPQTFKFDKIFTKDITSE
-30 NDSFFE
+30 KIYLDICQDIIKQFINGINGTIFVYGQTTSGKTYTMLGNINYPGILPCALKNLFDLLEHEKKSH
-36 NSIRPKDFNS
+36 NFNYNLYCS
-46 YIGQA
+46 YIEIY
-51 NLLKHLKITIEA
+51 NEVIHDL
-63 SRKREKA
+63 
-70 LDHILFY
+70 
-77 GPPGLG
+77 
-83 KTTLAGVI
+83 I
-91 GNEMGVPVKITSAP
+91 GNG
-105 ALERPRDIIGILMS
+105 
-119 LEENQ
+119 
-124 ILFIDEIHRLNK
+124 
-136 VAEEILY
+136 
-143 PAMED
+143 
-148 FYLDMTTGKAQTVK
+148 TGC
-162 TLRIPLPKFTLIGAT
+162 
-177 TKAGELS
+177 
-184 GPLRD
+184 
-189 RFGIVHRLEFYT
+189 
-201 PDELSK
+201 
-207 VIQRTAKLLDIE
+207 
-219 IDEKS
+219 
-224 AYVIARRSRGT
+224 
-235 PRIANRLIKRVGD
+235 
-248 YALVKNDGKITEDIN
+248 KITEDIN

-457 IIEKNDNGG
+457 IIEKNGNGG

-479 QSGSESNEP
+479 QSGSENNEIENIS
-488 DNKNF
+488 NKNF
-493 EMKYYALLLKNK
+493 EMKYYELLLKNK
-505 KLIAENNKLKNT
+505 KLIAENNKLKNN
-517 IEELIGNNNIGENF
+517 IEELTGNNNIGENF
-531 IDVGIEKI
+531 IDDGIEKI
-539 KELLVK
+539 RDLLVK
-545 YKVDKEFDK
+545 YNVDNEFNK
-554 FIDNNLKGIKM
+554 FINNNLKNIKM

-574 QITTMSKLNEIQN
+574 QISTISKLNEIQN
-587 IIIQNFNSIDSS
+587 IIIQNFNTNDSS
-599 ENNSEEKN
+599 ENNNEEIN
-607 KELFSEVDL
+607 KELFSEIDL
-616 NFNGVKNINE
+616 NFDNANKITE
-626 VKLLY
+626 VKYIY

-640 LMKKYKENT
+640 LMKKYKENI

-654 SLLNKNNNKNNLDII
+654 NLLNKNENKNNKEII
-669 YKEHQEKINELE
+669 YKEYQEKINELE

-688 NSLEQKFFEKLKNI
+688 NALEQKFFEKLKNI
-702 TNFNKQNL
+702 TKFNKQIY

>member
-1 MSIISDDNDSINTN
+1 MSLNNSYTKKRNSSLSSYSNYSSNNINTKTSTIKVAIRLRPLLPHEDFEYWTVDLN
-15 FKADKNPVTKPDESE
+15 KNIIASKSE
-30 NDSFFE
+30 NKNSANESFSSIKSDKINFINKNKYLNQLLLDNVFIPQSFKFDKIFTKDITTEKIYLDICQDVIKQFINGINGTIFVYGQTTSGKTYTMLGNINYPGILPCALKNLFDLLE
-36 NSIRPKDFNS
+36 NEKKAKNLNYNLYCS
-46 YIGQA
+46 YIEIY
-51 NLLKHLKITIEA
+51 NEVIHDL
-63 SRKREKA
+63 
-70 LDHILFY
+70 
-77 GPPGLG
+77 
-83 KTTLAGVI
+83 I
-91 GNEMGVPVKITSAP
+91 GNG
-105 ALERPRDIIGILMS
+105 
-119 LEENQ
+119 
-124 ILFIDEIHRLNK
+124 
-136 VAEEILY
+136 
-143 PAMED
+143 
-148 FYLDMTTGKAQTVK
+148 TGC
-162 TLRIPLPKFTLIGAT
+162 
-177 TKAGELS
+177 
-184 GPLRD
+184 
-189 RFGIVHRLEFYT
+189 
-201 PDELSK
+201 
-207 VIQRTAKLLDIE
+207 
-219 IDEKS
+219 
-224 AYVIARRSRGT
+224 
-235 PRIANRLIKRVGD
+235 
-248 YALVKNDGKITEDIN
+248 KITEDIN

-355 NNETG
+355 NSETG

-457 IIEKNDNGG
+457 IIEKNGNGG

-493 EMKYYALLLKNK
+493 EMKYYELLLKNK

>member
-1 MSIISDDNDSINTN
+1 M
-15 FKADKNPVTKPDESE
+15 
-30 NDSFFE
+30 
-36 NSIRPKDFNS
+36 
-46 YIGQA
+46 
-51 NLLKHLKITIEA
+51 
-63 SRKREKA
+63 
-70 LDHILFY
+70 
-77 GPPGLG
+77 
-83 KTTLAGVI
+83 
-91 GNEMGVPVKITSAP
+91 
-105 ALERPRDIIGILMS
+105 
-119 LEENQ
+119 
-124 ILFIDEIHRLNK
+124 
-136 VAEEILY
+136 
-143 PAMED
+143 
-148 FYLDMTTGKAQTVK
+148 
-162 TLRIPLPKFTLIGAT
+162 
-177 TKAGELS
+177 
-184 GPLRD
+184 
-189 RFGIVHRLEFYT
+189 
-201 PDELSK
+201 
-207 VIQRTAKLLDIE
+207 
-219 IDEKS
+219 
-224 AYVIARRSRGT
+224 
-235 PRIANRLIKRVGD
+235 
-248 YALVKNDGKITEDIN
+248 
-263 YGLVIPEA
+263 
-271 QKICINT
+271 
-278 FEEGIQLKDI
+278 
-288 GEEKRQYKDTLINE
+288 
-302 YSSRSHTIFQLYLE
+302 
-316 TSIQDKEKNTFRN
+316 
-329 KYSLLNLVDL
+329 
-339 AGSERINNTD
+339 
-349 KNIPNN
+349 
-355 NNETG
+355 
-360 YINKS
+360 
-365 LFALSN
+365 
-371 VINKLSENKNNY
+371 
-383 IPYRD
+383 
-388 SKLTRLLSKG
+388 
-398 LGGGSL
+398 
-404 VTIICNI
+404 
-411 SPSANNF
+411 
-418 FQTVSTL
+418 STL

-446 KYKEKSENKNI
+446 KYKEKNENKNI
-457 IIEKNDNGG
+457 IIEKNGNGG

-493 EMKYYALLLKNK
+493 EMKYYELLLKNK
-505 KLIAENNKLKNT
+505 KLNAENNKLKNT

>member
-1 MSIISDDNDSINTN
+1 MSLNNSYTKKRNSSLSSYSNYSSNNINTKISTIKVAIRLRPLLPHEDFEYWTVDLN
-15 FKADKNPVTKPDESE
+15 KNIIASKSE
-30 NDSFFE
+30 NKNSANESFSSIKSDKINFINKNKYLNQLLLDNVFIPQSFKFDKIFTKDITSEKIYLDICQDVIKQFINGINGTIFVYGQTTSGKTYTMLGNINYPGILPCALKNLFDLLE
-36 NSIRPKDFNS
+36 NEKKAKNLNYNLYCS
-46 YIGQA
+46 YIEIY
-51 NLLKHLKITIEA
+51 NEVIHDL
-63 SRKREKA
+63 
-70 LDHILFY
+70 
-77 GPPGLG
+77 
-83 KTTLAGVI
+83 I
-91 GNEMGVPVKITSAP
+91 GNG
-105 ALERPRDIIGILMS
+105 
-119 LEENQ
+119 
-124 ILFIDEIHRLNK
+124 
-136 VAEEILY
+136 
-143 PAMED
+143 
-148 FYLDMTTGKAQTVK
+148 TGC
-162 TLRIPLPKFTLIGAT
+162 
-177 TKAGELS
+177 
-184 GPLRD
+184 
-189 RFGIVHRLEFYT
+189 
-201 PDELSK
+201 
-207 VIQRTAKLLDIE
+207 
-219 IDEKS
+219 
-224 AYVIARRSRGT
+224 
-235 PRIANRLIKRVGD
+235 
-248 YALVKNDGKITEDIN
+248 KITEDIN

-271 QKICINT
+271 QKICINI

-349 KNIPNN
+349 KNISIN

-457 IIEKNDNGG
+457 IIEKNGNGG

-493 EMKYYALLLKNK
+493 EMKYYELLLKNK

-517 IEELIGNNNIGENF
+517 IEELMGNNNIGENF

>member
-1 MSIISDDNDSINTN
+1 MSLNNSYTKKRNSSLSSYSNYSSNNINTKTSTIKVAIRLRPLLPHEDFEYWTVDLN
-15 FKADKNPVTKPDESE
+15 KNIIASKSE
-30 NDSFFE
+30 NKISANESFSSIKSDKINFINKNKYLNQLLLDNVFIPQSFKFDKIFTKDITSEKIYLDICQDVIKQFINGINGTIFVYGQTTSGKTYTMLGNINYPGILPCALKNLFDLLE
-36 NSIRPKDFNS
+36 NEKKAKNLNYNLYCS
-46 YIGQA
+46 YIEIY
-51 NLLKHLKITIEA
+51 NEVIHDL
-63 SRKREKA
+63 
-70 LDHILFY
+70 
-77 GPPGLG
+77 
-83 KTTLAGVI
+83 I
-91 GNEMGVPVKITSAP
+91 GNG
-105 ALERPRDIIGILMS
+105 
-119 LEENQ
+119 
-124 ILFIDEIHRLNK
+124 
-136 VAEEILY
+136 
-143 PAMED
+143 
-148 FYLDMTTGKAQTVK
+148 TGC
-162 TLRIPLPKFTLIGAT
+162 
-177 TKAGELS
+177 
-184 GPLRD
+184 
-189 RFGIVHRLEFYT
+189 
-201 PDELSK
+201 
-207 VIQRTAKLLDIE
+207 
-219 IDEKS
+219 
-224 AYVIARRSRGT
+224 
-235 PRIANRLIKRVGD
+235 
-248 YALVKNDGKITEDIN
+248 KITEDIN

-493 EMKYYALLLKNK
+493 EMKYYELLLKNK

-517 IEELIGNNNIGENF
+517 IEEMMGNNNIGENF

>member
-1 MSIISDDNDSINTN
+1 MSLNNSYTKKRNSSFSSYSSYSSNNISTKSSTIKVAIRLRPLLPHEDFEYWTVDINKNIIASKSENKKSANESFSSINKDGIN
-15 FKADKNPVTKPDESE
+15 FMNKNKYLNQLLLDNVFIPQTFKFDKIFTKDITSE
-30 NDSFFE
+30 KIYLDICQDIIKQFINGINGTIFVYGQTTSGKTYTMLGNINYPGILPCALKNLFDLLEHEKKSH
-36 NSIRPKDFNS
+36 NFNYNLYCS
-46 YIGQA
+46 YIEIY
-51 NLLKHLKITIEA
+51 NEVIHDL
-63 SRKREKA
+63 
-70 LDHILFY
+70 
-77 GPPGLG
+77 
-83 KTTLAGVI
+83 I
-91 GNEMGVPVKITSAP
+91 GNG
-105 ALERPRDIIGILMS
+105 
-119 LEENQ
+119 
-124 ILFIDEIHRLNK
+124 
-136 VAEEILY
+136 
-143 PAMED
+143 
-148 FYLDMTTGKAQTVK
+148 TGC
-162 TLRIPLPKFTLIGAT
+162 
-177 TKAGELS
+177 
-184 GPLRD
+184 
-189 RFGIVHRLEFYT
+189 
-201 PDELSK
+201 
-207 VIQRTAKLLDIE
+207 
-219 IDEKS
+219 
-224 AYVIARRSRGT
+224 
-235 PRIANRLIKRVGD
+235 
-248 YALVKNDGKITEDIN
+248 KITEDIN

-349 KNIPNN
+349 KNITNN

-457 IIEKNDNGG
+457 IIEKNGNGG

-479 QSGSESNEP
+479 QSGSENNEIENIS
-488 DNKNF
+488 NKNF
-493 EMKYYALLLKNK
+493 EMKYYELLLKNK
-505 KLIAENNKLKNT
+505 KLIAENNKLKNN
-517 IEELIGNNNIGENF
+517 IEELTGNNNIGENF
-531 IDVGIEKI
+531 IDDGIEKI
-539 KELLVK
+539 RDLLVK
-545 YKVDKEFDK
+545 YNVDNEFNK
-554 FIDNNLKGIKM
+554 FINNNLKNIKM

-574 QITTMSKLNEIQN
+574 QISTISKLNEIQN
-587 IIIQNFNSIDSS
+587 IIIQNFNTNDSS
-599 ENNSEEKN
+599 ENNNEEIN
-607 KELFSEVDL
+607 KELFSEIDL
-616 NFNGVKNINE
+616 NFDNANKITE
-626 VKLLY
+626 VKYIY

-640 LMKKYKENT
+640 LMKKYKENI

-654 SLLNKNNNKNNLDII
+654 NLLNKNENKNNKEII
-669 YKEHQEKINELE
+669 YKEYQEKINELE

-688 NSLEQKFFEKLKNI
+688 NALEQKFFEKLKNI
-702 TNFNKQNL
+702 TKFNKQIY